1 MSRRSETVEEKI
13 AVPSKIKYV
22 REISSKIL
30 KKLEPLNIDKSVLFD
45 IRLCVEETVRN
56 AIEHG
61 NRNDE
66 KLKIKINYRI
76 EKKRFVFEVE
86 DEGAG
91 FDYKGLPDP
100 THKNNIMKN
109 NGRGVYLVRYLMD
122 EVEFNDKGNRV
133 RITKYI

>member
-1 MSRRSETVEEKI
+1 MNRRNETVVEKL
-13 AVPSKIKYV
+13 AVPSEIKYV
-22 REISSKIL
+22 RKISLKIL
-30 KKLEPLNIDKSVLFD
+30 KRLQPLNIDKSVLFD

-61 NRNDE
+61 SRNDE
-66 KLKIKINYRI
+66 KSKIRINYRI

-100 THKNNIMKN
+100 THEDNIMKN
-109 NGRGVYLVRYLMD
+109 SGRGVYLVRYLMD